1 MKLTTGQTTQVDTE
15 TKKVD
20 LHIAKSR
27 AFYRWLNESHV
38 PITKIAYDKRGQTT
52 VTFVWDKDE

>member
-1 MKLTTGQTTQVDTE
+1 MKLKNGQTTQVDTE
-15 TKKVD
+15 TEVD

-27 AFYRWLNESHV
+27 AFYRWLHEGNI